1 MIRTLCCLAALALA
15 LTIPSAPALR
25 AQPPASSSTAS
36 GDTIEASDSQ
46 KLKDSIGKE
55 VKVSGKVVAVG
66 QDSRSGNV
74 FLNFSRDRETGFVVM
89 IKGSVAKAAGT
100 DLKEKYAGKDVVV
113 TGMVQLFKSKTE
125 IVVSSLDSIVVK

>member
-1 MIRTLCCLAALALA
+1 MLRLISSLAFAVTLACVAPLQAQTAA
-15 LTIPSAPALR
+15 APA
-25 AQPPASSSTAS
+25 APATS
-36 GDTIEASDSQ
+36 GDTVEATDAQ

-55 VKVSGKVVAVG
+55 IKVSGKVVNVG
-66 QDSRSGNV
+66 SDSRSGNV

-100 DLKEKYAGKDVVV
+100 DLKEKYNGKDVVV

-125 IVVSSLDSIVVK
+125 IVVSSLEQIVVK

>member
-1 MIRTLCCLAALALA
+1 MLRLISSLAFAVTLACVAPLQAQTAA
-15 LTIPSAPALR
+15 APA
-25 AQPPASSSTAS
+25 APATS
-36 GDTIEASDSQ
+36 GDSVDATDSQ

-55 VKVSGKVVAVG
+55 VKVSGKVVNVG
-66 QDSRSGNV
+66 SDSRSGNV

-100 DLKEKYAGKDVVV
+100 DLKEKYNGKDVVV

-125 IVVSSLDSIVVK
+125 IVVNSLDQIVVK